1 LLRDPVVGPF
11 FFGKLL
17 STAGIW
23 VHNITAVIV
32 VFHLTGSA
40 ALVGVVSV
48 AQFAPQLLLTPWS
61 GARADRADRR
71 PQLIAGRLITAV
83 GSGGLA
89 VGITAF
95 GLSGVP
101 GAFAVIAAALVVG
114 IGFALGGPAMESSL
128 PSMVGPSEVAAVVA
142 LNSVP
147 LTLGRAGGPA
157 LGALLVTIGGPTLAF
172 SVAAATQLVFALIL
186 AMVIRETGRTAP
198 SDASMRGGLRY
209 VRRDPALAALLV
221 GTAAVG
227 IGADPAIT
235 LAPSFAD
242 SLGGGSQ
249 LAGTLASSFGVGAA
263 STFLVL
269 GWCSRRFG
277 VERLAGGGLLLIAM
291 GLVALAF
298 SPHEVPAL
306 LALGMAGAGMTL
318 ALTSVTT
325 LIQHRAPEELRGRI
339 MALWAIAFLG
349 CRPFAAALNGSI
361 ADLTSATVAA
371 LGTAVVVVCG
381 AWFVRPSRLR
391 PEAAAFSARG
401 SNDSLHSRTGSITT
415 AKEGHPPSPT
425 RRVRPWSDPSTR
437 PTRPSSGLNRWR
449 RR

>member
-1 LLRDPVVGPF
+1 MTSQCRTAVPSSRSSFALLRDPVVGPF

-371 LGTAVVVVCG
+371 LGTAALVVCG
-381 AWFVRPSRLR
+381 AWFARPSRLR
-391 PEAAAFSARG
+391 PGLG
-401 SNDSLHSRTGSITT
+401 STG
-415 AKEGHPPSPT
+415 ELCPG
-425 RRVRPWSDPSTR
+425 
-437 PTRPSSGLNRWR
+437 SGS
-449 RR
+449 

>member
-1 LLRDPVVGPF
+1 MTTQLSAAVPPPRSSFALLRDPVVGPF

-23 VHNITAVIV
+23 VHNITAAIV

-40 ALVGVVSV
+40 TLVGAVSV
-48 AQFAPQLLLTPWS
+48 AQFAPHLLLTPWS

-71 PQLIAGRLITAV
+71 PQLIAGRLVTAV

-89 VGITAF
+89 VGMTVVH
-95 GLSGVP
+95 LSGVP
-101 GAFAVIAAALVVG
+101 GALAVIAAAFVVG
-114 IGFALGGPAMESSL
+114 IGFALGLPAMESAV
-128 PSMVGPSEVAAVVA
+128 PSMVRPSEVAAVVA

-147 LTLGRAGGPA
+147 LTLGRAAGPA
-157 LGALLVTIGGPTLAF
+157 LGALLAVMSGPALAF
-172 SVAAATQLVFALIL
+172 SVAAATQLVFAVIL
-186 AMVIRETGRTAP
+186 AKVVRETGRTAP
-198 SDASMRGGLRY
+198 SDASIRGGLRY
-209 VRRDPALAALLV
+209 VRTDPALVALLV

-235 LAPSFAD
+235 LAPSFAE

-263 STFLVL
+263 SAFLVL

-291 GLVALAF
+291 GLVALAC
-298 SPHEVPAL
+298 SPQEMPAL
-306 LALGMAGAGMTL
+306 LALGVAGAGMTL

-339 MALWAIAFLG
+339 MALWAMAFLG
-349 CRPFAAALNGSI
+349 CRPLAAAMSGSV

-371 LGTAVVVVCG
+371 LGAAAVVVCG
-381 AWFVRPSRLR
+381 TWFVRPSRLR
-391 PEAAAFSARG
+391 LE
-401 SNDSLHSRTGSITT
+401 
-415 AKEGHPPSPT
+415 PPS
-425 RRVRPWSDPSTR
+425 RLRPETASAPSAARIT
-437 PTRPSSGLNRWR
+437 
-449 RR
+449 